1 MRYPQDFLTRWL
13 ITPAYFE
20 RWVNVLADNDDSP
33 AEPGLL
39 LQPVELPAVS
49 WLSFY

>member
-1 MRYPQDFLTRWL
+1 MRYSQDFLTRWL

-20 RWVNVLADNDDSP
+20 RWVNVLADNDDSAAAP
-33 AEPGLL
+33 ELL
-39 LQPVELPAVS
+39 LRPEEIPAVS